1 MEENNKLTGQRI
13 LIIFLILIMGGI
25 IFAGV
30 KLLTSED
37 SPTKNTL
44 ATENIIDKQ
53 NNNENVVNEAAENE
67 NTIDV
72 EEEED
77 NSVTVTE
84 VNVIKDI
91 KKMADEEIESIVK
104 NTLNEYQKIQGY
116 EKSNIGP
123 MPYLL
128 AILGLET
135 EEDLDELSRG
145 QEDSNGYIKSNTDY
159 EKFKNVLLQYVT
171 EDYFI
176 KYFSQYRNIDGKV
189 AFCDCAGGGFSIEIT
204 DVNLKSNDGNKYVFG
219 ITIKDLEIY
228 NNMVEGESAEEE
240 EYLFENEVEFEYVDD
255 RLVISKYNEQII
267 LEGVYSMEASDVA
280 YEFYKDGT
288 AEYSTNM
295 AIFKGTYT
303 MVGEKEL
310 RIIWEEKTEWDPI
323 TSEETVKRMS
333 GREYVDVIDET
344 NIVVRTE
351 VEGKTYSNEFT
362 KLEN

>member
-1 MEENNKLTGQRI
+1 MGENNNLIGQRI
-13 LIIFLILIMGGI
+13 LILFLILIMVGI
-25 IFAGV
+25 VFVGV
-30 KLLTSED
+30 KVLTTED
-37 SPTKNTL
+37 SSKDNGI

-53 NNNENVVNEAAENE
+53 NDNKNVVNENNE
-67 NTIDV
+67 NQNTVEV

-77 NSVTVTE
+77 NSIIVTE

-91 KKMADEEIESIVK
+91 ENVEDEEIQSIVK
-104 NTLNEYQKIQGY
+104 NTLTEYQKIEGY

-128 AILGLET
+128 ARLGLDT
-135 EEDLDELSRG
+135 EENLDELSKG
-145 QEDSNGYIKSNTDY
+145 QADSNGYIKSNTNY
-159 EKFKNVLLQYVT
+159 EKFKNALLQYVT
-171 EDYFI
+171 EDYFT

-189 AFCDCAGGGFSIEIT
+189 AFCNCAGGIIPLEIEE
-204 DVNLKSNDGNKYVFG
+204 VKLKSNDGNKYVFDV
-219 ITIKDLEIY
+219 TFKDLEVY
-228 NNMVEGESAEEE
+228 NNMLEGETADGE
-240 EYLFENEVEFEYVDD
+240 EYLIENEIEFEYIEN

-267 LEGVYSMEASDVA
+267 LEGVYSMDASDVA

-295 AIFKGTYT
+295 AVFKGTYT

-323 TSEETVKRMS
+323 TSEETVKKMS
-333 GREYVDVIDET
+333 GTEYVDVIDGT

-362 KLEN
+362 KFEN